1 MEKIRAVLFDLDGTL
16 VDSVPDL
23 TVGINTIMASL
34 RMRPFTEEQI
44 STMVGKGVRVL
55 VEKVC
60 DARGIYITP
69 QTVDTLIRRYAQI
82 MTEND
87 NRYTRFY
94 PGAIEGLDR
103 LRAAGIRTAI
113 VTNKIRVMAENFV
126 VKTGLDQHFD
136 TLVAGDD
143 TRHAKPAADMLLLA
157 CKKLGVSPSEAVMV
171 GDSRND
177 ALAAQ
182 AAQMPVYL
190 VTTGYNEGTPIKQW
204 GRDNGFEE
212 VYFGIEPIVN
222 EILRV

>member
-1 MEKIRAVLFDLDGTL
+1 MTIGTHAFIL
-16 VDSVPDL
+16 ERLKD
-23 TVGINTIMASL
+23 
-34 RMRPFTEEQI
+34 
-44 STMVGKGVRVL
+44 
-55 VEKVC
+55 
-60 DARGIYITP
+60 YIA
-69 QTVDTLIRRYAQI
+69 Y
-82 MTEND
+82 
-87 NRYTRFY
+87 
-94 PGAIEGLDR
+94 GSS
-103 LRAAGIRTAI
+103 GIRTAI

-143 TRHAKPAADMLLLA
+143 TRHAKPAADMLGLLA

-212 VYFGIEPIVN
+212 VYSGIEPIVN